1 MKTPSSS
8 PPGSA
13 SRRRISIACK
23 SCCTT
28 SSRRR
33 PTVRHSHA
41 LLVAALGFWSASC
54 SSNPA
59 NTEPQPVAASAR
71 GNLRF
76 KGPERLNA
84 DVAQALE
91 LPATE
96 VCKELGLYA
105 CTTVVHNVALGG
117 VEPYGAGLYEASG
130 ITSATTPL
138 VVDRVMWAAAASAP
152 IWIWRTLPRRRSLP
166 VCCSPAASCKTRW
179 RRSTRRHH
187 AGWCS
192 ERSCANPA
200 TPS

>member
-1 MKTPSSS
+1 
-8 PPGSA
+8 
-13 SRRRISIACK
+13 
-23 SCCTT
+23 
-28 SSRRR
+28 
-33 PTVRHSHA
+33 VRHSHA

-91 LPATE
+91 LPAAE

-138 VVDRVMWAAAASAP
+138 VRPAASAP
-152 IWIWRTLPRRRSLP
+152 IWIWRTLPRRRSLR
-166 VCCSPAASCKTRW
+166 VCRSPAASCKTPMAKKYAPPSR
-179 RRSTRRHH
+179 
-187 AGWCS
+187 GWCS